1 MEITLPRRSPF
12 NVPEVGS
19 RRLNDHFLRV
29 QKVFASEI
37 RPLHLFHWDH
47 QQCSLDHLK
56 PVPLISGLDHMT
68 LPFRQRIIYPD
79 QTPR

>member
-1 MEITLPRRSPF
+1 MKITLPRRSPF

-37 RPLHLFHWDH
+37 RPLHLFDLDH
-47 QQCSLDHLK
+47 QHCSLVH
-56 PVPLISGLDHMT
+56 PNPSPT
-68 LPFRQRIIYPD
+68 D
-79 QTPR
+79 QGT